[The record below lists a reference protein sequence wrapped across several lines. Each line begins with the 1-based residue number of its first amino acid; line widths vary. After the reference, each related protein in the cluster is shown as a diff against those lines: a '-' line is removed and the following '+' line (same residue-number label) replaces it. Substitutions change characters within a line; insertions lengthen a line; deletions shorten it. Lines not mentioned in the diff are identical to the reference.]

1 MKALLLFLFL
11 LTSLPA
17 YAADLDVLTNENAA
31 MPAIAIVIDDMGVDT
46 KRSLR
51 AVDNLPTAVALSYL
65 AYAPRVKAQVDGA
78 KNKGH
83 EICLH
88 LPWEP
93 KGGRADPGP
102 HALTSDMTEEKLQ
115 KALKTNLDAFAGYDC
130 VNNHMGSKLS
140 KDRDKLAVIMKALK
154 ERNVSFL
161 DSRTIPG
168 SLAEKTARAYGVATT
183 HRDVFID
190 HREKPESITSA
201 LAEVET
207 VAREQGLAIAIGH
220 PKDTTL
226 AHLEAWLPSLEKKG
240 FRLITLKE
248 AIALRQQKQS
258 DSLAKGE
265 MGK

>member
-1 MKALLLFLFL
+1 MKILFLFPCL
-11 LTSLPA
+11 LTGLPA
-17 YAADLDVLTNENAA
+17 HATTPDMLADDTKER
-31 MPAIAIVIDDMGVDT
+31 PAISIVIDDMGVDA

-51 AVDNLPTAVALSYL
+51 AVDNLPAPVALSYL

-78 KNKGH
+78 KSKGH

-93 KGGRADPGP
+93 KNGKADPGP
-102 HALTSDMTEEKLQ
+102 HALTSDMSEEKLQ

-140 KDRDKLAVIMKALK
+140 RDHDKLAIIMKALK
-154 ERNVSFL
+154 ERNVAFL
-161 DSRTIPG
+161 DSRTVPG
-168 SLAEKTARAYGVATT
+168 SLAEKTARAHGVATT

-190 HREKPESITSA
+190 HHEKPENIASA

-207 VAREQGLAIAIGH
+207 IALERGLAIAIGH

-226 AHLEAWLPSLEKKG
+226 AHLEAWLPSLERKG
-240 FRLITLKE
+240 FRLVTLSE

-258 DSLAKGE
+258 DNLAKGE
-265 MGK
+265 MRK